1 MGPFP
6 LPSGNGTLTAA
17 DRDRIRQ
24 QTGVSACVR
33 WRAQWQQRCL
43 TLSGPPSRLEQAKA
57 RLAEEC
63 IRRNGEEG
71 GRASEPVQPQATSS
85 QMAAVTQKMTKV
97 LEGGLASLKQY
108 SDHQDA
114 MLSTQL
120 HAIQE
125 KLQVVEHIA
134 SQALATATA
143 AQAAA
148 AHAPAT
154 ATHSA
159 RKGQGTTTYRKRKPS
174 RCSSSSEDDGSMLTE
189 KKQDLGDVKVE
200 PSSSSASSSEDV
212 KEEEPAKVAS
222 PNKEPAEKSDT
233 EKNSP
238 TSPADEVA

>member
-1 MGPFP
+1 MGPLP

-24 QTGVSACVR
+24 QTGVLACVR

-57 RLAEEC
+57 LAEEC
-63 IRRNGEEG
+63 IRMNGEEG
-71 GRASEPVQPQATSS
+71 GRASESVQPQATSS
-85 QMAAVTQKMTKV
+85 QMAAVTQTMTTV

-108 SDHQDA
+108 SDRQDA
-114 MLSTQL
+114 TLSTQL

-125 KLQVVEHIA
+125 KLQVVECIA

-148 AHAPAT
+148 AHAAAT

-159 RKGQGTTTYRKRKPS
+159 RKGQGTHRKRKPS
-174 RCSSSSEDDGSMLTE
+174 RCSSSSGDDGSMLKE
-189 KKQDLGDVKVE
+189 KKQDLGNVKVE
-200 PSSSSASSSEDV
+200 PSSSSALRR
-212 KEEEPAKVAS
+212 
-222 PNKEPAEKSDT
+222 
-233 EKNSP
+233 
-238 TSPADEVA
+238 